1 MKHLGRFEWLAL
13 IGLALVLVG
22 INYAVYSKENT
33 LKNGAVLKL
42 ALAPRDPRAL
52 MTGDYMALNT
62 EVANKIRGEVSAR
75 SDGFVIVK
83 PDEQGVSRFVRVQA
97 LNDGLLSNEYALKY
111 RNRTTGVRV
120 GTDAFYFQ
128 EGQAQAFESARFGEY
143 RLGSNGDLLLVHM
156 LDESFKPI
164 APRQRLLAPQ

>member
-1 MKHLGRFEWLAL
+1 MKRFNRFEWLAL

-22 INYAVYSKENT
+22 FNYAVYTKEYI
-33 LKNGAVLKL
+33 LKNGTVLKL
-42 ALAPRDPRAL
+42 ALAPLDPRAL
-52 MTGDYMALNT
+52 MTGDYMALNA
-62 EVANKIRGEVSAR
+62 EVANKIRGEISER

-97 LNDGLLSNEYALKY
+97 HDDRLLPNEYALKY
-111 RNRTTGVRV
+111 RDRTTGVRV

-128 EGQAQAFESARFGEY
+128 EGQAQAFERARFGEY

-164 APRQRLLAPQ
+164 APRH